1 MKTFPGLDGTELLR
15 VISPWV
21 LTKCNTIR
29 VNFMKEEF
37 EPDYQ
42 GDAMDKDPLQ
52 IWLCLV
58 ETWQQTIS
66 PCPDTSGVDH
76 SDERCWCS
84 LELAGAWL
92 LFSPKKNTMH
102 SCPVRLYHRNL
113 IRSTQVFPRENL
125 SISPLEMDD
134 TFVRTPSVLMFG

>member
-29 VNFMKEEF
+29 VNFMEEEF

-76 SDERCWCS
+76 SDE
-84 LELAGAWL
+84 
-92 LFSPKKNTMH
+92 M
-102 SCPVRLYHRNL
+102 V
-113 IRSTQVFPRENL
+113 
-125 SISPLEMDD
+125 
-134 TFVRTPSVLMFG
+134 MFFGVS

>member
-1 MKTFPGLDGTELLR
+1 
-15 VISPWV
+15 
-21 LTKCNTIR
+21 
-29 VNFMKEEF
+29 MKEEF

-76 SDERCWCS
+76 SDE
-84 LELAGAWL
+84 
-92 LFSPKKNTMH
+92 M
-102 SCPVRLYHRNL
+102 V
-113 IRSTQVFPRENL
+113 
-125 SISPLEMDD
+125 
-134 TFVRTPSVLMFG
+134 MFFGVS

>member
-1 MKTFPGLDGTELLR
+1 MDNDMTSLHHSNLSGIFVLDGDVFSFINKHIMKTFPGLDGTELLR

-29 VNFMKEEF
+29 VNLMKEEF

-76 SDERCWCS
+76 SDE
-84 LELAGAWL
+84 
-92 LFSPKKNTMH
+92 M
-102 SCPVRLYHRNL
+102 V
-113 IRSTQVFPRENL
+113 
-125 SISPLEMDD
+125 
-134 TFVRTPSVLMFG
+134 MFFGVS

>member
-58 ETWQQTIS
+58 ETWQQTHPPVQI
-66 PCPDTSGVDH
+66 H
-76 SDERCWCS
+76 Q
-84 LELAGAWL
+84 ELIIPMRDA
-92 LFSPKKNTMH
+92 
-102 SCPVRLYHRNL
+102 
-113 IRSTQVFPRENL
+113 
-125 SISPLEMDD
+125 D
-134 TFVRTPSVLMFG
+134 VLWS